1 MNRGNVTLAAMA
13 AIGLVLLAAGSKTA
27 PGGSVKVPATTTE
40 DLPSYAWNP
49 PPGTPVMS
57 VSTFEDGYVYTAHRY
72 PRVIGGEISNAIHH
86 GFQSMALPQEG
97 DMLWLSAPPS
107 EEMV

>member
-1 MNRGNVTLAAMA
+1 MA

-27 PGGSVKVPATTTE
+27 PGASIKVPATTTE

-49 PPGTPVMS
+49 PPAAPVYS
-57 VSTFEDGYVYTAHRY
+57 VDSIQGGYVFTPHRY
-72 PRVIGGEISNAIHH
+72 PKVVGGEISNAIHH